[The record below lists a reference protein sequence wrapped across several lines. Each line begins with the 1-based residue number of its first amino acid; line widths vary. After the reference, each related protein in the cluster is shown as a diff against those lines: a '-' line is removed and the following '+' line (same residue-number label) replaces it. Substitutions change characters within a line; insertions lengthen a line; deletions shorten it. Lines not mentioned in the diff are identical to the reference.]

1 MAHWGESSWRAAVLE
16 AQATVALA
24 EGDAEGY
31 RRLSRDAADA
41 YSAVGH
47 SGDAARCLAA
57 ATAG

>member
-1 MAHWGESSWRAAVLE
+1 VIE

-31 RRLSRDAADA
+31 QRLSRQAADA

-47 SGDAARCLAA
+47 SQDAERCRAA
-57 ATAG
+57 AMAH